1 MEIES
6 GDLKASIRALQYILT
21 MSAKHSVDG
30 QSLLNELTQLGL
42 PKGSFLC
49 SIQVN

>member
-1 MEIES
+1 
-6 GDLKASIRALQYILT
+6 

-42 PKGSFLC
+42 PKGFLDN
-49 SIQVN
+49 IYFNFIILHYF

>member
-1 MEIES
+1 
-6 GDLKASIRALQYILT
+6 

-42 PKGSFLC
+42 PKGFLLH
-49 SIQVN
+49 SIDFYF